1 MDVQICSVKAMSQ
14 AGNTSK
20 RDNDN
25 INRGRNKR
33 NLYCRLKL

>member
-1 MDVQICSVKAMSQ
+1 MEVQICSVKAMTQ

-25 INRGRNKR
+25 INWGRNMR
-33 NLYCRLKL
+33 NLY